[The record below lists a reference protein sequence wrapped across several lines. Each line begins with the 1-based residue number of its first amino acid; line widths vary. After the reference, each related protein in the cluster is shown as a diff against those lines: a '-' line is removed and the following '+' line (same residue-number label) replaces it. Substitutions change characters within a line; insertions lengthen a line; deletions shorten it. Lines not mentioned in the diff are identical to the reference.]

1 MTKYIYKGISIIFH
15 PLLLPT
21 YGLLVIFNS
30 GSYHSYL
37 SFEVKRI
44 ILSVYFVS
52 TVLLP
57 LSVFPFFYYQ
67 KIIRNWAMSDHR
79 ERVLPILVV
88 SFFHFFAWYMIGRYP
103 IPPLYK
109 SFVFY
114 SAFGSL
120 VAALLSFKWDISI
133 HALAIGGLIGFTLAL
148 AFGESLDLH
157 GMIIILFLAAG
168 LLGFS
173 RLALQKNTAPMV
185 YISFL
190 TGLMWMFVPVYF
202 L

>member
-1 MTKYIYKGISIIFH
+1 MKYIYKGISKIFH

-21 YGLLVIFNS
+21 FGLLVIFNS

-37 SFEVKRI
+37 TFEVKKV

-67 KIIRNWAMSDHR
+67 KIIRNWAMTDHR

-88 SFFHFFAWYMIGRYP
+88 SAFHFFAWYMIGRYP

-114 SAFGSL
+114 TAVGSL
-120 VAALLSFKWDISI
+120 LAALLSIRWNISV
-133 HALAIGGLIGFTLAL
+133 HVLAIGGLVGFTLAL
-148 AFGESLDLH
+148 AFSESLDLH
-157 GMIIILFLAAG
+157 FMVMVMIVATG
-168 LLGFS
+168 LLIFS
-173 RLALQKNTAPMV
+173 RLGLNKNTARMV
-185 YISFL
+185 YLSFL
-190 TGLMWMFVPVYF
+190 LGMLMMFVPVYF
-202 L
+202 F

>member
-1 MTKYIYKGISIIFH
+1 MVKYIYKGISIIFH

-21 YGLLVIFNS
+21 FGLLVIFNS

-37 SFEVKRI
+37 TFEVKKV

-67 KIIRNWAMSDHR
+67 KIIRNWAMTDHR
-79 ERVLPILVV
+79 ERVMPILVV
-88 SFFHFFAWYMIGRYP
+88 SAFHFFAWYMIGRYP

-114 SAFGSL
+114 TAVGSL
-120 VAALLSFKWDISI
+120 LVALLSMRWNISV
-133 HALAIGGLIGFTLAL
+133 HVLAIGGLVGFTLAL
-148 AFGESLDLH
+148 AFSESLDLH
-157 GMIIILFLAAG
+157 FMVMVMVVAAGFLAV
-168 LLGFS
+168 S
-173 RLALQKNTAPMV
+173 RLGLNKNTAPMV
-185 YISFL
+185 YLSFL
-190 TGLMWMFVPVYF
+190 LGLLMLFVPVYF
-202 L
+202 F